1 MLSVAAPLCDIA
13 EQARNGSLGARSL
26 WAEVDRTEK
35 ISAEGGSGSV
45 VTGGGSRRPSVAASA
60 AVGLGDLSRW
70 DANTGEEEEEEH
82 VQQMQEQMQEH
93 QAVIGVD
100 ALRALVTG
108 ASAVDSMDCAERTPS
123 RPVFAG

>member
-1 MLSVAAPLCDIA
+1 MEHELLQSTYKLEAGLLVASTELADNHQRLDNLDDGLEVLHSSASGVCA
-13 EQARNGSLGARSL
+13 GARSL

-82 VQQMQEQMQEH
+82 VQQM
-93 QAVIGVD
+93 
-100 ALRALVTG
+100 
-108 ASAVDSMDCAERTPS
+108 
-123 RPVFAG
+123 